1 MPEGPGTPAFGGLLT
16 FVPGLSWQ
24 TILMEIHLIL
34 LIISCKKGCV
44 LFSHTSISNNDLP
57 LALPEG
63 GGAAMAA

>member
-1 MPEGPGTPAFGGLLT
+1 LANHPHGNPFD
-16 FVPGLSWQ
+16 SS
-24 TILMEIHLIL
+24 
-34 LIISCKKGCV
+34 LIISCKKAV